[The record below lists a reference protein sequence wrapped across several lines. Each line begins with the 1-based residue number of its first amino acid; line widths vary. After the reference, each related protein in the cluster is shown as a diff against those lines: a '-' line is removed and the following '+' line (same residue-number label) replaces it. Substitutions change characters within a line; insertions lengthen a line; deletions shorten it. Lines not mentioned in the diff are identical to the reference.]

1 MGAKASISSAALF
14 MLNLIDIV
22 MGLGIMGFCVF
33 CFVHFGDTSLPKGI
47 FIVLLA
53 LGGFILLVASL
64 SVIGKACNS
73 RVALFLSKWLGAIL
87 ALALIA
93 SAVGVVCYHEKIE
106 DYVKGLKMEKDVQN
120 RIVEELQSFS
130 PIIGGVLGGLGL
142 LQIFR
147 FLASTMLGS
156 EYAKGAKSPRKDAG
170 EAKLLEKDKAEDDVK
185 QKYSNLRDMY
195 RNKYKK
201 ESKKKDLS
209 KESKV

>member
-1 MGAKASISSAALF
+1 
-14 MLNLIDIV
+14 

-73 RVALFLSKWLGAIL
+73 RVALFLVRKSFLQRRLGVSSQLLFQSKWLGAIL

-120 RIVEELQSFS
+120 RIDEELQSFS

-142 LQIFR
+142 LQVGNPVHKSAQLSWFDHLGCQIFR

-170 EAKLLEKDKAEDDVK
+170 EVISLFFDHDIFTCEANSFSGKA
-185 QKYSNLRDMY
+185 S
-195 RNKYKK
+195 
-201 ESKKKDLS
+201 
-209 KESKV
+209 